1 MDNYLGQIVL
11 YPYEFIPQWCL
22 PCDGR
27 LLPNEKY
34 AALQSLLKYNF
45 GGDYKTTFALPDL
58 RHCSPESGMVYCI
71 FAHGIYPQR

>member
-11 YPYEFIPQWCL
+11 YPYGFIPEDCL

-27 LLPNEKY
+27 LLPKEKY
-34 AALQSLLKYNF
+34 AALQYLLKYNF

-58 RHCSPESGMVYCI
+58 RHCSPANGMVYCI
-71 FAHGIYPQR
+71 VTSGVFPQQ